1 MSIKSYKLI
10 TIGMMVFMF
19 ASLLFQIAY
28 TNSVALKG
36 DEFSSLNSKK
46 SALEK
51 EITLLSFEDSKLTS
65 INYISEKAKSL
76 GFISN
81 NSALLSISAL
91 PNSVVAVVTNY

>member
-1 MSIKSYKLI
+1 MSIKAYKLI
-10 TIGMMVFMF
+10 TVGMMVFMF
-19 ASLLFQIAY
+19 ASLLFQIIY

-51 EITLLSFEDSKLTS
+51 ELTLLTFEDSRLTS
-65 INYISEKAKSL
+65 INYISEKAKNL
-76 GFISN
+76 GFIAN
-81 NSALLSISAL
+81 NSPVLSINAM